1 MSESVPSHSFYGFS
15 ASQDIPLF
23 VGPSD
28 TYVYHQPP
36 QNSSNSKCASIDQLL
51 NEIEREYSGVEQ
63 RYTYPARQYT

>member
-28 TYVYHQPP
+28 SSYVYHPP
-36 QNSSNSKCASIDQLL
+36 QNPSNSKCASIDQLL
-51 NEIEREYSGVEQ
+51 NEIEKEYSGVEH
-63 RYTYPARQYT
+63 RYD